1 MIKKSIAIIGGGA
14 SALMLASQINTKLYD
29 VTIYEKNL
37 TLGRKFLVAGDGGL
51 NLTHSEHSNDFLSRY
66 TPASF
71 LKPYFQAFNNTDLN
85 NWFWDIGIETYI
97 GSSKRVFPLKETKPI
112 EVLNAILDLI
122 KKNEVQISAQHTW
135 LGWNENNE
143 LLFNHQ
149 NTEIAIKPDFTV
161 FALGGASWKITGS
174 DGTWIPLFDQKG
186 IRTIPFQASNC
197 AFEIIWPEDFIETCE
212 GQYLKN
218 IAITCGSLTKKGELT
233 ITKLGLEGGAIYAL
247 SNKIRT
253 QLKDKNEAVIYID
266 LKPTLHLGAIEKI
279 LSNHSKSVSE
289 ILKFDL
295 NVNATQV
302 ALLKAIL
309 SKEDFLSAE
318 ILAENIKKLPIKIVG
333 TAPIDEAI
341 STVGGIALSEVN
353 THLELHKIPNT
364 FCMGEMLDW
373 DAPTGG
379 YLLQANFSMGR
390 FMAEYFNGLL

>member
-1 MIKKSIAIIGGGA
+1 MTQKSIAIIGGGA
-14 SALMLASQINTKLYD
+14 SALMFASQINTKLYD

-71 LKPYFQAFNNTDLN
+71 IKPYFQAFNNTDLN
-85 NWFWDIGIETYI
+85 NWFWDMGIETYV

-112 EVLNAILDLI
+112 EVLNAILALV
-122 KKNEVQISAQHTW
+122 KKNEVKIETLHNW
-135 LGWNENNE
+135 LGWTEKNE

-149 NTEIAIKPDFTV
+149 NIELTLKPDFTV

-174 DGTWIPLFDQKG
+174 DGTWLPLFAQKE
-186 IRTIPFQASNC
+186 IRTIPYQASNC
-197 AFEIIWPEDFIETCE
+197 AFEITWPAEFIEACE

-218 IAITCGSLTKKGELT
+218 IAINCGSLSKKGELT

-253 QLKDKNEAVIYID
+253 QLKDKNEAIVYVD

-318 ILAENIKKLPIKIVG
+318 ILAENIKKLPIKIIG

-353 THLELHKIPNT
+353 TNLELNKMPNN

-379 YLLQANFSMGR
+379 YLLQANFSMGNYL
-390 FMAEYFNGLL
+390 AEYFNGL

>member
-1 MIKKSIAIIGGGA
+1 MTKKSIAIIGGGA
-14 SALMLASQINTKLYD
+14 SALMFASQINTKLYD

-71 LKPYFQAFNNTDLN
+71 IKPYFQAFNNTDLN
-85 NWFWDIGIETYI
+85 NWFWDMGIETYV

-112 EVLNAILDLI
+112 EVLNAILALV
-122 KKNEVQISAQHTW
+122 KKNEVKIETLHNW
-135 LGWNENNE
+135 LGWTEKNE

-149 NTEIAIKPDFTV
+149 NIELTLKPDFTV

-174 DGTWIPLFDQKG
+174 DGTWLPLFAQKE
-186 IRTIPFQASNC
+186 IRTIPYQASNC
-197 AFEIIWPEDFIETCE
+197 AFEITWPAEFIEACE

-218 IAITCGSLTKKGELT
+218 IAINCGSLSKKGELT

-253 QLKDKNEAVIYID
+253 QLKDKNEAIVYVD

-318 ILAENIKKLPIKIVG
+318 ILAENIKKLPIKIIG

-353 THLELHKIPNT
+353 TNLELNKMPNN

-379 YLLQANFSMGR
+379 YLLQANFSMGKYL
-390 FMAEYFNGLL
+390 AEYFNGL